1 MRRVL
6 LLVALT
12 GCGTTA
18 SQQRKPDATLD
29 IDVRCAEG
37 DGPTRKAVPCNGVAE
52 ARVYVDDQLVGRAVE
67 LEGHALPLRAGSH
80 RVEVRSDG
88 WLTAYRDATVAHGGR
103 AHVEVPLRRV
113 PDGEA
118 P

>member
-1 MRRVL
+1 MRRALVL
-6 LLVALT
+6 IALA

-18 SQQRKPDATLD
+18 PQQRKPDASLQ

-37 DGPTRKAVPCNGVAE
+37 DGSNRKVVACPGVAE
-52 ARVYVDDQLVGRAVE
+52 ARVYVDDQLIGRAAE
-67 LEGHALPLRAGSH
+67 LEGHPVAVRAGSH

-103 AHVEVPLRRV
+103 TTVEVPLRRV
-113 PDGEA
+113 PEGE
-118 P
+118 